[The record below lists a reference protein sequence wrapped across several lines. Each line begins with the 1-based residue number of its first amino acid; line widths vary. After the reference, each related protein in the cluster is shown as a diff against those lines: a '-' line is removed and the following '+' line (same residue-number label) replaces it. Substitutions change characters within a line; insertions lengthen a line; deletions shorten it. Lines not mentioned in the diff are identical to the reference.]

1 MGPEGTGGAVIGITG
16 LVTGGRISS
25 DKAGWDAKS
34 GIGFLLAIMRTRFTK
49 IQGDTGNKIAN
60 GCLYRGERTRMYD
73 DVILA
78 GKWGNPILER
88 EHLNR

>member
-1 MGPEGTGGAVIGITG
+1 MSNNHCNLAVGPEGTGGAVIGITG

-49 IQGDTGNKIAN
+49 IQGDTGKKN
-60 GCLYRGERTRMYD
+60 C
-73 DVILA
+73 
-78 GKWGNPILER
+78 KWLFI
-88 EHLNR
+88 